1 MGLLTRTQQNTP
13 ATTNSLRDDFEN
25 VLKSFW
31 DGNGHFDG
39 LFSNGDWNPSVDVS
53 ENDEAYEVKVDLPG
67 VKAEDI
73 DISVT
78 NDRLTIQGER
88 TEEKETKDKTVH
100 RVERSSGSFYR
111 SIALPTG
118 TDPDKVSADADN
130 GVITITVPKG
140 AEAKAKKITV
150 KPK

>member
-1 MGLLTRTQQNTP
+1 MGLLTRTQPNAP
-13 ATTNSLRDDFEN
+13 ATIDRLRDDIEN

-39 LFSNGDWNPSVDVS
+39 LFGESGWNPSVDVA
-53 ENDEAYEVKVDLPG
+53 ENDDAYEVKVDLPG

-88 TEEKETKDKTVH
+88 KEEKETKDKTVH
-100 RVERSSGSFYR
+100 RIERSSGSFYR
-111 SIALPTG
+111 SIDLPMG
-118 TDPDKVSADADN
+118 TDADKVSADADN
-130 GVITITVPKG
+130 GVITITIPKG
-140 AEAKAKKITV
+140 AEAKGKKIAV